1 MAQKYIVRLG
11 DEIKEIE
18 VEDGPSGSK
27 VRIDGEW
34 HDVRMEQ
41 IGNSSLFTLVIDNE
55 PTEIF
60 AEERATGYDL
70 VIGFDRYVVDVH
82 PADAGT
88 LARLNQELRAAA
100 SGGEWAVLSPMS
112 GVVVDI
118 FVQPDQQVNEGDML
132 IIIEAMK
139 MNNELRAQR
148 TGVVSA
154 VHVEK
159 GQRVEP
165 GVALLTLAQP

>member
-18 VEDGPSGSK
+18 VEDGLAGSK

-41 IGNSSLFTLVIDNE
+41 IGNSPLFTLVIDNE
-55 PTEIF
+55 PSEIF
-60 AEERATGYDL
+60 AEERTTGYDL

-82 PADAGT
+82 LANAGT
-88 LARLNQELRAAA
+88 LARLNQELLAAA
-100 SGGEWAVLSPMS
+100 SVGEWAVLSPMS
-112 GVVVDI
+112 GVVVDV
-118 FVQPDQQVNEGDML
+118 FVQPDQQVNEGDLL